1 MRIEIENKK
10 QFVEMFNIL
19 YPNDKISNING
30 ISIDSR
36 KITKGDIF
44 FPIKGNNYDGH
55 KFITKSLNRES
66 DILLYLLNSG
76 GPGQL

>member
-44 FPIKGNNYDGH
+44 FPIKGNNYD
-55 KFITKSLNRES
+55 
-66 DILLYLLNSG
+66 
-76 GPGQL
+76 